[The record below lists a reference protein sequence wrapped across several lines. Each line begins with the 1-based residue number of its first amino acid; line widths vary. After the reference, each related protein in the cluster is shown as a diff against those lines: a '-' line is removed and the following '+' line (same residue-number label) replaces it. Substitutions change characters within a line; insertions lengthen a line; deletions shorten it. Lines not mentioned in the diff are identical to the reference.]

1 MDMMAAKVKAKGQI
15 TVPKKVREIL
25 SLHEGD
31 TLVFMSE
38 DGQLT
43 LKKAELVVLEEGYNG
58 NRNSSWNG

>member
-1 MDMMAAKVKAKGQI
+1 MMVAKMKSKGQI

-25 SLHEGD
+25 SLAEGD

-58 NRNSSWNG
+58 HSNSSWNG